1 MKKRFLIGIMAILV
15 LGSGLL
21 LVGRH
26 HQSNNASQTAT
37 PENLKQKTEENDMDA
52 IIAALPA
59 EDQEYIQE
67 LENDIRKAKADGDEE
82 WAAELEKDLVKAR
95 EEILNPPELPEDEHE
110 WVLHWEDEI
119 RKAKKEGKSEQY
131 IANLESF
138 RDIHLAG
145 IAEDEKVKRQRQVE
159 KEAYKSM
166 SDEERVAYRENRLKE
181 RENEMLIAKAE
192 NDTERIEALEVWIE
206 VEKVLL
212 ESAKNAPEVRRRDQE
227 RKEMVAQMEHE
238 LDDLMKWAQNYED
251 ELIADYK
258 PYLHLK
264 EVDGRLT
271 IVGVRRPDEVI
282 LPNTDAHPLDNEADS
297 LLPTETTPSLPDS
310 PKVPQSSKF
319 PPSTLFPAVPDI
331 PTESIVN
338 AQTQFQSWRED
349 VDDDYLDVL
358 VSQYMTP
365 QEIEQFFPTEAD
377 RQNLTKRTERLQ
389 QDVVSKVRKLVN
401 GIPNATQA
409 QKSKL
414 ARELVTANFD
424 KDFADAV
431 IEQLQLDDK

>member
-26 HQSNNASQTAT
+26 HQNNNASQTAT

-82 WAAELEKDLVKAR
+82 WAAELEKDLAKAR

-131 IANLESF
+131 IANLEKF

-145 IAEDEKVKRQRQVE
+145 IAEDEEAKRQRQVE

-181 RENEMLIAKAE
+181 RENGCLSLKQK
-192 NDTERIEALEVWIE
+192 TT
-206 VEKVLL
+206 
-212 ESAKNAPEVRRRDQE
+212 Q
-227 RKEMVAQMEHE
+227 KE
-238 LDDLMKWAQNYED
+238 LK
-251 ELIADYK
+251 
-258 PYLHLK
+258 HLK
-264 EVDGRLT
+264 SGL
-271 IVGVRRPDEVI
+271 
-282 LPNTDAHPLDNEADS
+282 
-297 LLPTETTPSLPDS
+297 
-310 PKVPQSSKF
+310 K
-319 PPSTLFPAVPDI
+319 
-331 PTESIVN
+331 
-338 AQTQFQSWRED
+338 
-349 VDDDYLDVL
+349 
-358 VSQYMTP
+358 
-365 QEIEQFFPTEAD
+365 
-377 RQNLTKRTERLQ
+377 
-389 QDVVSKVRKLVN
+389 
-401 GIPNATQA
+401 
-409 QKSKL
+409 
-414 ARELVTANFD
+414 
-424 KDFADAV
+424 
-431 IEQLQLDDK
+431 